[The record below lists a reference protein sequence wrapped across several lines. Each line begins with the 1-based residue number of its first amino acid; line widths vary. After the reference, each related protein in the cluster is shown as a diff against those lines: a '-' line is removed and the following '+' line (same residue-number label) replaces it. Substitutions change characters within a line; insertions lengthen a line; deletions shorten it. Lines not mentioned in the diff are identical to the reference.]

1 MRESRLP
8 DHVREWLRVA
18 ATSTDRAVRREAW
31 ARYRQW
37 LQHQRGVLL

>member
-37 LQHQRGVLL
+37 LQHRRGVLL